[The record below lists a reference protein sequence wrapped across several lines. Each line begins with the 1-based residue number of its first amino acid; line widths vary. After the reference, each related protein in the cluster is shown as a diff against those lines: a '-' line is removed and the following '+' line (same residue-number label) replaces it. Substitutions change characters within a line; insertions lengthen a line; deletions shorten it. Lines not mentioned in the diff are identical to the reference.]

1 MSIASLF
8 AIVIPFMPSMCSY
21 FRVCEE
27 SESILSLLDTCNLFS
42 MSPPRTSAWIS
53 AGRMWKRNH
62 ARIKNKVARHGCY
75 GKHLRQR
82 DRFEADRLPLAVRRA
97 AARVGAV
104 RRRANVRAGYR
115 PVPSTFTDASWL
127 GVAPKI
133 RQMRK
138 QRRKRRHACLPYSAP
153 NSQDGCLS
161 PSPRARDFQPS
172 NLPRRHHRHH
182 HQRSR
187 WSRLEARR
195 RGSEPLLPW

>member
-1 MSIASLF
+1 
-8 AIVIPFMPSMCSY
+8 
-21 FRVCEE
+21 
-27 SESILSLLDTCNLFS
+27 
-42 MSPPRTSAWIS
+42 MSPPRMSAWIS
-53 AGRMWKRNH
+53 AGRTWKRNH
-62 ARIKNKVARHGCY
+62 ARLKNKVAGTDATESICVSMIISKRIVCRWLCG
-75 GKHLRQR
+75 GLLRGS
-82 DRFEADRLPLAVRRA
+82 VRCA
-97 AARVGAV
+97 
-104 RRRANVRAGYR
+104 RRANVRAGYR
-115 PVPSTFTDASWL
+115 PVPSTFIDASWL